1 MYDLVLLDI
10 MIPKIDGYELLEY
23 MKQINPT
30 PTIFITAKSQVYD
43 KIKGL
48 KQGAD
53 DYITKPFAIEELV
66 ARIEAVLRRYHKG
79 NDIQTMGDVEIN
91 IVARTVKKMVLL
103 FV

>member
-48 KQGAD
+48 KQGQM
-53 DYITKPFAIEELV
+53 IILPNHL
-66 ARIEAVLRRYHKG
+66 
-79 NDIQTMGDVEIN
+79 Q
-91 IVARTVKKMVLL
+91 
-103 FV
+103 